1 MSTMP
6 PATHAAIAENT
17 WLHFYQMEQLQDPA
31 QQTVIVRGD
40 NARIWDQNGREYID
54 ALAGLFCVNVGYG
67 RREIADAVCEQIQQ
81 IAYVSP
87 FSFPNLPAVQLAAT
101 LAELAPLGEQARV
114 FFTSGGSEAV
124 ESALKIAKQ
133 YQRKRGF
140 AGRTKTISR
149 RYAYH
154 GTTMGA
160 LSVNGLP
167 SIRNQ
172 FAPLVPGA
180 RHVPIPHRYRCNACQ
195 LAPACTRA
203 CTDEIEALIEF
214 EGPETIA
221 AIIME
226 PVQNSGGAIVPP
238 PGYYRSVREICDHY
252 GILMIMDEV
261 ITAFGRIGA
270 WFGSEIFGVEPDII
284 TIAKGMT
291 SGYMPMGAALAR
303 KEIADAFMGDE
314 SDKLMHGLTYGGH
327 PVAAAAANANIA
339 IIEREGLNQ
348 RAHDMG
354 NYLMEQLHLALDTHP
369 NVGEIRGMGLF
380 VALEL
385 VRDRQTKTPLE
396 EERLMGWLSDQ
407 LKRRGVI
414 CRADDRL
421 DPVIQLSPPLTI
433 PREDLDEVVSVVAEV
448 LHLLGQRVGSIPTLV
463 PPLSAVPMVGKTS
476 TGKSES
482 AIVQAAS

>member
-1 MSTMP
+1 MP
-6 PATHAAIAENT
+6 PAAHTAIAENT
-17 WLHFYQMEQLQDPA
+17 WLHFYQMERLQDHA
-31 QQTVIVRGD
+31 QQTVIVRGE
-40 NARIWDQNGREYID
+40 NARIWDQTGREYID

-67 RREIADAVCEQIQQ
+67 RREIADAMYQQIEQ

-101 LAELAPLGEQARV
+101 LADLAPLGDQARA

-133 YQRKRGF
+133 YQRQLGF

-167 SIRNQ
+167 SLRNQ

-180 RHVPIPHRYRCNACQ
+180 RHVSIPHRYRCNACG
-195 LAPACTRA
+195 LASACTSA

-238 PGYYRSVREICDHY
+238 PDYYRVIRQICDRY
-252 GILMIMDEV
+252 GILLIMDEV

-270 WFGSEIFGVEPDII
+270 WFGSAIFGVVPDII

-303 KEIADAFMGDE
+303 KTIADVFIGDE
-314 SDKLMHGLTYGGH
+314 NNKLMHGLTYGGH

-339 IIEREGLNQ
+339 IIERENLNR
-348 RAHDMG
+348 RADDMG
-354 NYLMEQLHLALDTHP
+354 NYLTEQLHLALDSHP

-380 VALEL
+380 VGLEL
-385 VRDRQTKTPLE
+385 VRDRLTKAPLE
-396 EERLMGWLSDQ
+396 EDRLMGWLSDQ
-407 LKRRGVI
+407 LKQRGVI

-421 DPVIQLSPPLTI
+421 DPVIQLAPPLTI
-433 PREDLDEVVSVVAEV
+433 PREDIDEVVRVIAEV
-448 LHLLGQRVGSIPTLV
+448 LHLMGQRIGAIPKLV
-463 PPLSAVPMVGKTS
+463 PALPPMPNVS
-476 TGKSES
+476 TAAAGKSEIALS
-482 AIVQAAS
+482 RAAG

>member
-6 PATHAAIAENT
+6 PATQRAIAENS
-17 WLHFYQMEQLQDPA
+17 WLHFTQMEQLQKPEN
-31 QQTVIVRGD
+31 QIVIVRGE
-40 NARIWDQNGREYID
+40 NSRVWDQHGTEYID
-54 ALAGLFCVNVGYG
+54 ALAGLFCVNAGYG
-67 RREIADAVCEQIQQ
+67 RRELADAACAQINQ

-87 FSFPNLPAVQLAAT
+87 FSFPNLPAVELAAK
-101 LAELAPLGEQARV
+101 LADLAPLGDAPRA

-124 ESALKIAKQ
+124 ESALKLAKQ
-133 YQRKRGF
+133 YQRQRGF

-167 SIRNQ
+167 GIRNQ

-180 RHVPIPHRYRCNACQ
+180 RHVPIPHRYRCGNCQ
-195 LAPACTRA
+195 LAAACTNA

-238 PGYYRSVREICDHY
+238 PNYYKTVRQICDHH
-252 GILMIMDEV
+252 GILLIMDEV

-291 SGYMPMGAALAR
+291 SGYMPMGAALVR
-303 KEIADAFMGDE
+303 KGVADAFMGGE
-314 SDKLMHGLTYGGH
+314 SDKFMHGLTYGGH
-327 PVAAAAANANIA
+327 PVAAAVASANIDLLD
-339 IIEREGLNQ
+339 REHLPQ

-354 NYLMEQLHLALDTHP
+354 NYLTEQLHLALDGHP
-369 NVGEIRGMGLF
+369 NVGDIRGMGLF
-380 VALEL
+380 QAIEL
-385 VRDRQTKTPLE
+385 VRDRQTRQPLE

-421 DPVIQLSPPLTI
+421 DPVIQLAPPLTI
-433 PREDLDEVVSVVAEV
+433 PREDIDEVVGVIAEV
-448 LHLLGQRVGSIPTLV
+448 LHLLGQRVGSIPKAMSALT
-463 PPLSAVPMVGKTS
+463 AVPRVG
-476 TGKSES
+476 
-482 AIVQAAS
+482 APVAASEALAMQAVG

>member
-6 PATHAAIAENT
+6 PATHSAIAENT
-17 WLHFYQMEQLQDPA
+17 WLHFYQMDQLQDA
-31 QQTVIVRGD
+31 ANQTVIVRGD

-54 ALAGLFCVNVGYG
+54 ALAGLFCVNAGYG
-67 RREIADAVCEQIQQ
+67 RQEIADAVCAQIQQ

-87 FSFPNLPAVQLAAT
+87 FSFPNLPAVELAAR
-101 LAELAPLGEQARV
+101 LAELAPLGNSPRV

-133 YQRKRGF
+133 YQRKLGF
-140 AGRTKTISR
+140 ANRTKTISR

-167 SIRNQ
+167 GVRNQ

-180 RHVPIPHRYRCNACQ
+180 RHVSIPYRYRCNACQ
-195 LAPACTRA
+195 LATACTRS
-203 CTDEIEALIEF
+203 CIDEIEALIEF

-238 PGYYRSVREICDHY
+238 PDYYRSVREICNRY

-270 WFGSEIFGVEPDII
+270 WFGSEVFGVEPDII
-284 TIAKGMT
+284 TVAKGLT

-303 KEIADAFMGDE
+303 KEIADVFGGDE
-314 SDKLMHGLTYGGH
+314 SDKLMHGLTFGGH
-327 PVAAAAANANIA
+327 PVAAAAANANLA

-348 RAHDMG
+348 RSHEMG
-354 NYLMEQLHLALDTHP
+354 NYLMQQLHLALDTHP
-369 NVGEIRGMGLF
+369 NVGDIRGMGLF

-385 VRDRQTKTPLE
+385 VRDRQSKEPLQ

-433 PREDLDEVVSVVAEV
+433 PREDIDEVVSVVAEV
-448 LHLLGQRVGSIPTLV
+448 LHLMGQHVGSIPKLAPSLT
-463 PPLSAVPMVGKTS
+463 AVPKLAATAV
-476 TGKSES
+476 GKSET
-482 AIVQAAS
+482 ATVHAAN

>member
-1 MSTMP
+1 MST
-6 PATHAAIAENT
+6 TTQAAIAEHT
-17 WLHFYQMEQLQDPA
+17 WLHFYQMGQLQDYA
-31 QQTVIVRGD
+31 QQTVIVGGE
-40 NARIWDQNGREYID
+40 NARVWDQDGREYID

-67 RREIADAVCEQIQQ
+67 RREIADAVCQQIQQ

-87 FSFPNLPAVQLAAT
+87 FSFPNLPAVELAAT
-101 LAELAPLGEQARV
+101 LAALAPLGEKPRA

-133 YQRKRGF
+133 YQRKLGF

-167 SIRNQ
+167 SIRAQ
-172 FAPLVPGA
+172 FEPLVPGA
-180 RHVPIPHRYRCNACQ
+180 RHVPLPHPYRCNACQ
-195 LAPACTRA
+195 RASGCTRS

-214 EGPETIA
+214 EGPDTIA

-238 PGYYRSVREICDHY
+238 PDYYRTIREICDRH

-270 WFGSEIFGVEPDII
+270 WFGSEIFAVEPDII

-291 SGYMPMGAALAR
+291 SGYMPMGAALVR
-303 KEIADAFMGDE
+303 KDVADVFIGDE
-314 SDKLMHGLTYGGH
+314 HDKLMHGLTYGGH

-348 RAHDMG
+348 RGREMG
-354 NYLMEQLHLALDTHP
+354 NYLIEQLHLALDRHP

-380 VALEL
+380 VAIEL
-385 VRDRQTKTPLE
+385 VRDRQTKASLE
-396 EERLMGWLSDQ
+396 EDDLMGWLSDQ

-421 DPVIQLSPPLTI
+421 DPVIQFAPPLTI
-433 PREDLDEVVSVVAEV
+433 PRSDIDEIVGVVAEV
-448 LHLLGQRVGSIPTLV
+448 LDLMGQRVGSIPSLV
-463 PPLSAVPMVGKTS
+463 PAATVPMVS
-476 TGKSES
+476 SPP
-482 AIVQAAS
+482 ASGVAETIHIHALS